1 MFLNPICDANRITV
15 IKLFTIPERPTMT
28 IPSVKALSLAI
39 LTVASLAACTTMTS
53 EPEGMER
60 AEKAVAVTASNK
72 LLKFN
77 AGRPGRIMAT
87 LNITGLQ
94 PGETLLGIDYRVAKD
109 QLYAL
114 GSSGRLYTINED
126 TAAATVVGMPFAVKL
141 EGTQFGFDFNP
152 TVDRIRVISNTGQ
165 NLRLHPDTGAVVDG
179 NATLEGVQTDG
190 KLAYAAGDVNFGK
203 APMAVGAA
211 YSYNKADT
219 KITTNFALD
228 AATGTLVTQGSR
240 EGVMPAVSPNTGQFF
255 TIGSLGM
262 AFNNASFD
270 IQALSDVA
278 FAALNSDGSMASR
291 WVTIDLK
298 TGAAKSL
305 GTIGGGERVVG
316 IALEP

>member
-1 MFLNPICDANRITV
+1 MNITAF
-15 IKLFTIPERPTMT
+15 KG
-28 IPSVKALSLAI
+28 LSLAAI
-39 LTVASLAACTTMTS
+39 VLASLAACSTTAPQG
-53 EPEGMER
+53 EAR
-60 AEKAVAVTASNK
+60 AEKAVAVTSSNK

-77 AGRPGRIMAT
+77 AGQPGRILAT

-114 GSSGRLYTINED
+114 GSSGRLYTLNED
-126 TAAATVVGMPFAVKL
+126 TAAATAVGMPFAVKL
-141 EGTQFGFDFNP
+141 DGAQFGFDFNP
-152 TVDRIRVISNTGQ
+152 TVDRIRVVSNTGQ
-165 NLRLHPDTGAVVDG
+165 NLRLHPDTGAVVDS
-179 NATLEGVQTDG
+179 NPALDGVQTDA
-190 KLAYAAGDVNFGK
+190 KLAFAAGDINVGK
-203 APMAVGAA
+203 APITVGAA

>member
-1 MFLNPICDANRITV
+1 MKTSHFKHLG
-15 IKLFTIPERPTMT
+15 
-28 IPSVKALSLAI
+28 LAV
-39 LTVASLAACTTMTS
+39 LTVASLAACTTMTPES
-53 EPEGMER
+53 EGMER
-60 AEKAVAVTASNK
+60 AEKAVAVTATNK

-77 AGRPGRIMAT
+77 AGRPGRILAT

-94 PGETLLGIDYRVAKD
+94 AGETLLGIDYRVAKD

-114 GSSGRLYTINED
+114 GSSGRLYTLNED

-141 EGTQFGFDFNP
+141 DGTQFGFDFNP
-152 TVDRIRVISNTGQ
+152 TVDRIRVVSNTGQ
-165 NLRLHPDTGAVVDG
+165 NLRLHPDTGAVVDS

-203 APMAVGAA
+203 APIAVGAA

-228 AATGTLVTQGSR
+228 AATGALVTQGSR

-278 FAALNSDGSMASR
+278 FAALNSDTSMASR

-298 TGAAKSL
+298 TGSAKSL
-305 GTIGGGERVVG
+305 GSIGGGERVVG

>member
-1 MFLNPICDANRITV
+1 MTKPSFITS
-15 IKLFTIPERPTMT
+15 
-28 IPSVKALSLAI
+28 SVAVLALAG
-39 LTVASLAACTTMTS
+39 LAACTTTPP
-53 EPEGMER
+53 EPEGAER

-77 AGRPGRIMAT
+77 AGRPGRILKT

-94 PGETLLGIDYRVAKD
+94 AGETLLGIDYRVSKD

-126 TAAATVVGMPFAVKL
+126 TAAATAVGGPFAVKL

-152 TVDRIRVISNTGQ
+152 TVDRIRVVSNTGQ
-165 NLRLHPDTGAVVDG
+165 NLRLHPDTGAVVDS
-179 NATLEGVQTDG
+179 NPALDGVQTDG
-190 KLAYAAGDVNFGK
+190 KLTYAAGDKNFGRV
-203 APMAVGAA
+203 PNAVGAA

-228 AATGTLVTQGSR
+228 AATGSLVTQGSR
-240 EGVMPAVSPNTGQFF
+240 EGVTPAVSPNTGQFF
-255 TIGSLGM
+255 TVGSLGM
-262 AFNNASFD
+262 AFSNASFD

-278 FAALNSDGSMASR
+278 FAALNSDASAASR

-305 GTIGGGERVVG
+305 GSIGGGERVTGV
-316 IALEP
+316 ALEP

>member
-1 MFLNPICDANRITV
+1 M
-15 IKLFTIPERPTMT
+15 TMT
-28 IPSVKALSLAI
+28 ISSFKRLGFAAI
-39 LTVASLAACTTMTS
+39 TVASLAACTTMTP
-53 EPEGMER
+53 EPEGAER

-77 AGRPGRIMAT
+77 AGRPGRILAT

-94 PGETLLGIDYRVAKD
+94 AGETLLGIDYRVAKD

-126 TAAATVVGMPFAVKL
+126 TAVATVVGMPFAVKL

-152 TVDRIRVISNTGQ
+152 TVDRIRVVSNTGQ
-165 NLRLHPDTGAVVDG
+165 NLRLHPDTGAVVDS
-179 NATLEGVQTDG
+179 NPALEGVQTDG
-190 KLAYAAGDVNFGK
+190 NLTYAAGDMNFGK
-203 APMAVGAA
+203 SPMTVGAA
-211 YSYNKADT
+211 YSYNKADI

-228 AATGTLVTQGSR
+228 ANAGTLVTQGSR
-240 EGVMPAVSPNTGQFF
+240 EGVLPAVSPNTGQLF
-255 TIGSLGM
+255 TIGSLGL

-278 FAALNSDGSMASR
+278 FAALNSEGMAASR
-291 WVTIDLK
+291 WVMIDLK

-305 GTIGGGERVVG
+305 GTVGGGERVVG
-316 IALEP
+316 MAMEP

>member
-1 MFLNPICDANRITV
+1 
-15 IKLFTIPERPTMT
+15 MT
-28 IPSVKALSLAI
+28 ASSFKVFSLAI
-39 LTVASLAACTTMTS
+39 LTVASLAACTTMAPD
-53 EPEGMER
+53 PEGAER

-77 AGRPGRIMAT
+77 AGRPGRILAT

-94 PGETLLGIDYRVAKD
+94 AGETLLGIDYRVSKD

-114 GSSGRLYTINED
+114 GSSGRLYTLNED
-126 TAAATVVGMPFAVKL
+126 TAAASVVGMPFAVKL

-152 TVDRIRVISNTGQ
+152 TVDRIRVVSNTGQ

-190 KLAYAAGDVNFGK
+190 KLTYAAGDVNFGK
-203 APMAVGAA
+203 SPIAVGAA

-228 AATGTLVTQGSR
+228 AATGALVTQGSR

-262 AFNNASFD
+262 TFNTAAFD

-278 FAALNSDGSMASR
+278 FAALNADGAAASR

>member
-1 MFLNPICDANRITV
+1 MKT
-15 IKLFTIPERPTMT
+15 
-28 IPSVKALSLAI
+28 PSLQLALAA
-39 LTVASLAACTTMTS
+39 LTLASLAACTTMAP
-53 EPEGMER
+53 EPEGAER

-72 LLKFN
+72 LIKFN
-77 AGRPGRIMAT
+77 AGRPGRILAT
-87 LNITGLQ
+87 LNISGLQ
-94 PGETLLGIDYRVAKD
+94 AGETLLGIDYRVSKD

-126 TAAATVVGMPFAVKL
+126 TAVASVVGMPFAAKL

-152 TVDRIRVISNTGQ
+152 TVDRIRVVSNTGQ

-179 NATLEGVQTDG
+179 NATLDGLQTDG

-203 APMAVGAA
+203 APVAVGAA

-228 AATGTLVTQGSR
+228 AATGALVTQGSR
-240 EGVMPAVSPNTGQFF
+240 EGVMPAVSPNTGQFL
-255 TIGSLGM
+255 TVGALGM
-262 AFNNASFD
+262 PFTTASFD

-278 FAALNSDGSMASR
+278 FAALNNDGSPVSR

-298 TGAAKSL
+298 TGAARSL

-316 IALEP
+316 MALEP

>member
-1 MFLNPICDANRITV
+1 
-15 IKLFTIPERPTMT
+15 MT
-28 IPSVKALSLAI
+28 TTSFKVFSLAI

-53 EPEGMER
+53 EPEGAER

-77 AGRPGRIMAT
+77 AGRPGRILTT

-126 TAAATVVGMPFAVKL
+126 TAIASAVGTPFAVKL

-152 TVDRIRVISNTGQ
+152 TVDRIRVVSNTGQ
-165 NLRLHPDTGAVVDG
+165 NLRLHPDTGAVVDS
-179 NATLEGVQTDG
+179 NMTLDGVQTDG
-190 KLAYAAGDVNFGK
+190 KLIYAAGDVNFGK
-203 APMAVGAA
+203 LPMAVGAA

-228 AATGTLVTQGSR
+228 AATGALVTQGSR

-262 AFNNASFD
+262 AFNTASFD

-278 FAALNSDGSMASR
+278 FAALSSDASMASR

>member
-1 MFLNPICDANRITV
+1 MFISSFK
-15 IKLFTIPERPTMT
+15 KLSFCVV
-28 IPSVKALSLAI
+28 SVAI
-39 LTVASLAACTTMTS
+39 LSACSTMAPES
-53 EPEGMER
+53 EGVER

-77 AGRPGRIMAT
+77 AGRPGRILTT
-87 LNITGLQ
+87 LSITGLQ
-94 PGETLLGIDYRVAKD
+94 AGETLLGIDYRVAKD

-126 TAAATVVGMPFAVKL
+126 TAAASVVGMPFAVKL

-152 TVDRIRVISNTGQ
+152 TVDRIRVVSNTGQ
-165 NLRLHPDTGAVVDG
+165 NLRLHPDTGAVVDS
-179 NATLEGVQTDG
+179 NPTLDGLQTDG
-190 KLAYAAGDVNFGK
+190 KLTYAAGDVNFGK
-203 APMAVGAA
+203 SPSTVGAA

-228 AATGTLVTQGSR
+228 AAAGTLITQGSR
-240 EGVMPAVSPNTGQFF
+240 EGTTPAVSPNTGQLF
-255 TIGSLGM
+255 TIGSLGI
-262 AFNNASFD
+262 AFNTAAFD

-278 FAALNSDGSMASR
+278 FAALNSDASAGSR

-305 GTIGGGERVVG
+305 GMIGGGERVVG

>member
-1 MFLNPICDANRITV
+1 
-15 IKLFTIPERPTMT
+15 MT
-28 IPSVKALSLAI
+28 IFSFKRFGFSALV
-39 LTVASLAACTTMTS
+39 VASLAACSTMA
-53 EPEGMER
+53 PDGPVR

-77 AGRPGRIMAT
+77 AGQPSRILTT
-87 LNITGLQ
+87 LNISGLQ
-94 PGETLLGIDYRVAKD
+94 PSETLLGIDYRVAKD

-126 TAAATVVGMPFAVKL
+126 SAAATVVGMPFSVKL

-152 TVDRIRVISNTGQ
+152 TVDRIRVVSNTGQ
-165 NLRLHPDTGAVVDG
+165 NLRLHPDTGAVVDS
-179 NATLEGVQTDG
+179 NPTLDGVQTDG
-190 KLAYAAGDVNFGK
+190 KLTYAAGDVNFGK
-203 APMAVGAA
+203 SPATVGAA

-228 AATGTLVTQGSR
+228 AAAGTLVTQGSR
-240 EGVMPAVSPNTGQFF
+240 EGTAPAVSPNTGQLF
-255 TIGSLGM
+255 TVGRLGM
-262 AFNNASFD
+262 AFSTAAFD
-270 IQALSDVA
+270 IQAVSDVA
-278 FAALNSDGSMASR
+278 FAALNSDANKASQ

-305 GTIGGGERVVG
+305 GVIGGGEKVIG

>member
-1 MFLNPICDANRITV
+1 M
-15 IKLFTIPERPTMT
+15 
-28 IPSVKALSLAI
+28 
-39 LTVASLAACTTMTS
+39 
-53 EPEGMER
+53 
-60 AEKAVAVTASNK
+60 TASNK

-77 AGRPGRIMAT
+77 AGQPGRVLKT
-87 LNITGLQ
+87 LNIAGLQ
-94 PGETLLGIDYRVAKD
+94 AGETLLGIDYRVSKD

-126 TAAATVVGMPFAVKL
+126 TAAASVVGVPFAVKL

-165 NLRLHPDTGAVVDG
+165 NLRLHPDTGAVVDS
-179 NATLEGVQTDG
+179 NPALDGVQTDG
-190 KLAYAAGDVNFGK
+190 KLTYAVGDKNFGK
-203 APMAVGAA
+203 SPMAVGAA

-228 AATGTLVTQGSR
+228 AATGALVTQGSR
-240 EGVMPAVSPNTGQFF
+240 EGVTPAVSPNTGQLF

-278 FAALNSDGSMASR
+278 FAALNSDGSTASR

>member
-1 MFLNPICDANRITV
+1 MITPIFKR
-15 IKLFTIPERPTMT
+15 
-28 IPSVKALSLAI
+28 LSIAVLI
-39 LTVASLAACTTMTS
+39 GASLTACTTMTPES
-53 EPEGMER
+53 EGVER
-60 AEKAVAVTASNK
+60 AEKAIAVTASNK

-77 AGRPGRIMAT
+77 AGRPGRILAT

-114 GSSGRLYTINED
+114 GSSGRLYIVNED

-152 TVDRIRVISNTGQ
+152 TVDRIRVVSNTGQ
-165 NLRLHPDTGAVVDG
+165 NLRLHPDTGAVVDS
-179 NATLEGVQTDG
+179 NAALDGVQTDG
-190 KLAYAAGDVNFGK
+190 KLVYAAGDVNFGTMP
-203 APMAVGAA
+203 AAVGAA
-211 YSYNKADT
+211 YTYNKADT

-228 AATGTLVTQGSR
+228 AATGALVTQGSR

-255 TIGSLGM
+255 TVGSLGM
-262 AFNNASFD
+262 AFNSASFD

-278 FAALNSDGSMASR
+278 FAALNSDVSGVSR

-298 TGAAKSL
+298 TGAARSL

>member
-1 MFLNPICDANRITV
+1 MITSFKRFSFAA
-15 IKLFTIPERPTMT
+15 ITI
-28 IPSVKALSLAI
+28 
-39 LTVASLAACTTMTS
+39 ASLAACTTMTA
-53 EPEGMER
+53 EPEGAER

-77 AGRPGRIMAT
+77 AGRPGRVLAT

-94 PGETLLGIDYRVAKD
+94 AGETLLGIDYRVAKD

-126 TAAATVVGMPFAVKL
+126 TAAATVVGVPFAVKL

-152 TVDRIRVISNTGQ
+152 AVDRIRVISNTGQ
-165 NLRLHPDTGAVVDG
+165 NLRLHPDTGAVVDS
-179 NATLEGVQTDG
+179 NPAMAGVQTDG
-190 KLAYAAGDVNFGK
+190 KLVFAAGDTNFGK
-203 APMAVGAA
+203 TPMVVGAA

-240 EGVMPAVSPNTGQFF
+240 EGVMPAVSPNTGQLF
-255 TIGSLGM
+255 TIGSLGLT
-262 AFNNASFD
+262 FNNASFD
-270 IQALSDVA
+270 IQAVSDVA
-278 FAALNSDGSMASR
+278 FAALNTDGSGPSR
-291 WVTIDLK
+291 WVMIDLK

-305 GTIGGGERVVG
+305 GTVGGGERVVG
-316 IALEP
+316 VAMEP